1 MNAFLNWSGGKDSAL
16 CLHYAGQQGLS
27 FDRLLTAVNEATG
40 RIAMHGVPRSLLEA
54 QAAALGK
61 KLSVM
66 ELPAQP
72 GMGDYERILLQ
83 THEALKAQG
92 YDTAAYGDL
101 FLEDLKQYRLRQLEK
116 AGLQGLFPLWGFDT
130 QKLLEGF
137 IALGFRALIVAV
149 NERFLDRSFC
159 GRELDAAFLRDL
171 PGDVDPCG
179 ENGEYHSFV
188 YDGPVFL
195 RPVSFRKGAIVQ
207 RSYPTPK
214 GADDCF
220 TEPQPETVF
229 SFQELLEE
237 STQILYHYC
246 PTKVMGQL

>member
-27 FDRLLTAVNEATG
+27 FDRLLTAVNEETG
-40 RIAMHGVPRSLLEA
+40 RIAMHGVPRALLEA

-61 KLSVM
+61 ELTIM

-72 GMGDYERILLQ
+72 GMQQYEEVLHN
-83 THEALKAQG
+83 THGALKAEG
-92 YDTAAYGDL
+92 FTHAAYGDL
-101 FLEDLKQYRLRQLEK
+101 FLEDLRRYREGELVKDGLEP
-116 AGLQGLFPLWGFDT
+116 LFPLWGMNT
-130 QKLLEGF
+130 QELLEAFIRDGF
-137 IALGFRALIVAV
+137 KAIVVAV
-149 NERFLDRSFC
+149 NESLLDRSFC

-171 PGDVDPCG
+171 PDGVDPCG

-195 RPVSFRKGAIVQ
+195 RPVSFQRGGIVQ
-207 RSYPTPK
+207 RSYPAPRSS
-214 GADDCF
+214 DECF

-229 SFQELLEE
+229 SFLELAA
-237 STQILYHYC
+237 
-246 PTKVMGQL
+246 GQ

>member
-16 CLHYAGQQGLS
+16 CLHYAAQQGLS
-27 FDRLLTAVNEATG
+27 FNRLLTAVNAGTG
-40 RIAMHGVPRSLLEA
+40 RIAMHGVPRALLET

-61 KLSVM
+61 ALSVL

-72 GMGDYERILLQ
+72 GMDEYERLLLNK
-83 THEALKAQG
+83 HAELKTQG

-101 FLEDLKQYRLRQLEK
+101 FLEDLKAYRLRQLAR
-116 AGLQGLFPLWGFDT
+116 AGLESLFPLWGMDT
-130 QKLLEGF
+130 TELLRQF
-137 IALGFRALIVAV
+137 IELGFKAVIVAV
-149 NERFLDRSFC
+149 NENRLPRSFC
-159 GRELDAAFLRDL
+159 GRTLDAAFLRDL
-171 PGDVDPCG
+171 PPGVDPCG

-195 RPVSFRKGAIVQ
+195 RPVDFRTGAVVQ
-207 RSYPTPK
+207 KSYPAPK

-229 SFQELLEE
+229 SFLELE
-237 STQILYHYC
+237 Q
-246 PTKVMGQL
+246 